1 MVSTYLVNLS
11 MLSYWLSYFFFSLSR
26 DPFYYWPVVAR
37 RRWVNAPDLSAVNI
51 WAEIIFIW
59 SLEYPSPKLKSRFN
73 SQNIHFQIFHFLSQ
87 RRFEL
92 EIDPREK
99 MFKIKTVPK
108 CSKKILQSYQAG
120 EDLGIDVTGRFEIK
134 TKDKIFTTSIYPLLQ
149 SDHLYDQLKG

>member
-1 MVSTYLVNLS
+1 
-11 MLSYWLSYFFFSLSR
+11 
-26 DPFYYWPVVAR
+26 
-37 RRWVNAPDLSAVNI
+37 
-51 WAEIIFIW
+51 
-59 SLEYPSPKLKSRFN
+59 
-73 SQNIHFQIFHFLSQ
+73 
-87 RRFEL
+87 
-92 EIDPREK
+92 